1 MIKEQVSKGK
11 KLGQKRLQCY
21 LEQGFLTA
29 GPRTGAGSCLLS
41 CRSAKF
47 ISILYHNWK
56 MLQADPLL
64 NTCGRQTKS
73 V

>member
-1 MIKEQVSKGK
+1 MIKEQVAKGK

-21 LEQGFLTA
+21 LEQRFSTA
-29 GPRTGAGSCLLS
+29 GSRLLS
-41 CRSAKF
+41 CQSAKF
-47 ISILYHNWK
+47 ILILYLNWK
-56 MLQADPLL
+56 MLKAGPLL